1 MDDFASV
8 ILTVIIVGAMIFNVV
23 AQSRKARGKGAR
35 TPGHE
40 EAWPAQEH
48 PASEAAPHPV
58 LRPVAPVFP
67 DECQSLEEIPAE
79 EYMPEQAMPKAVGTG
94 HTGHTGHTQHT
105 QHTEHTRHSGHSG
118 FPLHQSINSAMDDG
132 GNDEIAAHSLT
143 NNEQETATAFQTEE
157 FNLRQ
162 AIIYSE
168 ILKPKF
174 GEHL

>member
-1 MDDFASV
+1 MDDFA
-8 ILTVIIVGAMIFNVV
+8 TVIWVVIIAGAMIFNVV
-23 AQSRKARGKGAR
+23 SQSRKARGKGAR

-40 EAWPAQEH
+40 EAWPSQAH
-48 PASEAAPHPV
+48 PESEPDPMPAPRPAPW
-58 LRPVAPVFP
+58 PVAPVFP

-79 EYMPEQAMPKAVGTG
+79 EYAPEHTTPKAAGRG
-94 HTGHTGHTQHT
+94 HL
-105 QHTEHTRHSGHSG
+105 RHQTVNRLMEDS
-118 FPLHQSINSAMDDG
+118 

-143 NNEQETATAFQTEE
+143 NNAPDAATTSQTEE

-174 GEHL
+174 EE

>member
-1 MDDFASV
+1 MDDFA
-8 ILTVIIVGAMIFNVV
+8 TVIWVVIIAGAMIFNVV
-23 AQSRKARGKGAR
+23 SQSRKARGKGAR

-40 EAWPAQEH
+40 EARPSQAHPESEPAPM
-48 PASEAAPHPV
+48 PAPRPAPW
-58 LRPVAPVFP
+58 PVAPVFP

-79 EYMPEQAMPKAVGTG
+79 EYAPEHTTPKAAGRG
-94 HTGHTGHTQHT
+94 HL
-105 QHTEHTRHSGHSG
+105 RHQTVNR
-118 FPLHQSINSAMDDG
+118 LMDDS

-143 NNEQETATAFQTEE
+143 NNAPDAATTSQTEE

-174 GEHL
+174 EE

>member
-1 MDDFASV
+1 MDDFT
-8 ILTVIIVGAMIFNVV
+8 TVIWVVIIAGAMIFNVV
-23 AQSRKARGKGAR
+23 SQSRKARGKGAR

-40 EAWPAQEH
+40 EAWPSQAH
-48 PASEAAPHPV
+48 PESEPDPMPAPRPAPW
-58 LRPVAPVFP
+58 PVAPVFP

-79 EYMPEQAMPKAVGTG
+79 EYAPEHTTPKAAGRG
-94 HTGHTGHTQHT
+94 HL
-105 QHTEHTRHSGHSG
+105 RHQTVNQ
-118 FPLHQSINSAMDDG
+118 LMDDS

-143 NNEQETATAFQTEE
+143 NNAPDAATTSQTEE

-174 GEHL
+174 EE

>member
-1 MDDFASV
+1 MDDFA
-8 ILTVIIVGAMIFNVV
+8 TVIWVVIIAGAMIFNVV
-23 AQSRKARGKGAR
+23 SQSRKARGKGAR

-40 EAWPAQEH
+40 EAWPSQAH
-48 PASEAAPHPV
+48 PESEPDPMPAPRPAPW
-58 LRPVAPVFP
+58 PVAPVCP

-79 EYMPEQAMPKAVGTG
+79 EYAPEHTTPKAAGRG
-94 HTGHTGHTQHT
+94 HL
-105 QHTEHTRHSGHSG
+105 RHQTVNR
-118 FPLHQSINSAMDDG
+118 LMDDS

-143 NNEQETATAFQTEE
+143 NNAPDAATTSQTEE

-174 GEHL
+174 EE

>member
-8 ILTVIIVGAMIFNVV
+8 IWTVIIVGAMIFNVV

-48 PASEAAPHPV
+48 PASEAAPPPV

-94 HTGHTGHTQHT
+94 HTGHSGHT
-105 QHTEHTRHSGHSG
+105 G
-118 FPLHQSINSAMDDG
+118 FLRHQSINSAMDDG

-143 NNEQETATAFQTEE
+143 NNEQETATAFQAEE

>member
-1 MDDFASV
+1 MDDFA
-8 ILTVIIVGAMIFNVV
+8 TVIWVVIIAGAMIFNVV
-23 AQSRKARGKGAR
+23 SQSRKARGKGAR

-40 EAWPAQEH
+40 EAWPSQAH
-48 PASEAAPHPV
+48 PESEPAPMPAP
-58 LRPVAPVFP
+58 RPAPWPVAPVFP

-79 EYMPEQAMPKAVGTG
+79 EYAPEHTTPKAAGRG
-94 HTGHTGHTQHT
+94 HL
-105 QHTEHTRHSGHSG
+105 RHQTVNW
-118 FPLHQSINSAMDDG
+118 LMDDS

-143 NNEQETATAFQTEE
+143 NNAPDAATTSQTEE

-174 GEHL
+174 EE

>member
-1 MDDFASV
+1 MEDFASV
-8 ILTVIIVGAMIFNVV
+8 IWAVIIAGAMIFNVV
-23 AQSRKARGKGAR
+23 SQSRKARGKGAR

-40 EAWPAQEH
+40 EAWPSQAH
-48 PASEAAPHPV
+48 PESEPDPMPAPRPAPW
-58 LRPVAPVFP
+58 PVAPVFP

-79 EYMPEQAMPKAVGTG
+79 EYAPEHTTPKAAGRG
-94 HTGHTGHTQHT
+94 HL
-105 QHTEHTRHSGHSG
+105 RHQTVNR
-118 FPLHQSINSAMDDG
+118 LMDDS

-143 NNEQETATAFQTEE
+143 NNAPDAATTSQTEE

-174 GEHL
+174 EE

>member
-1 MDDFASV
+1 MDDFA
-8 ILTVIIVGAMIFNVV
+8 TVIWVVIIAGVMIFNVV
-23 AQSRKARGKGAR
+23 SQSRKARGKGAR

-40 EAWPAQEH
+40 EAWPSQAH
-48 PASEAAPHPV
+48 PESEPDPMPAPRPAPW
-58 LRPVAPVFP
+58 PVAPVFP

-79 EYMPEQAMPKAVGTG
+79 EYAPEHTTPKAAGRG
-94 HTGHTGHTQHT
+94 HL
-105 QHTEHTRHSGHSG
+105 RHQTVNR
-118 FPLHQSINSAMDDG
+118 LMDDS

-143 NNEQETATAFQTEE
+143 NNAPDAATTSQTEE

-174 GEHL
+174 EE

>member
-1 MDDFASV
+1 MDDFA
-8 ILTVIIVGAMIFNVV
+8 TVIWVVIIAGAMIFNVV
-23 AQSRKARGKGAR
+23 SQSRKARGKGAR

-40 EAWPAQEH
+40 EAWPSQAH
-48 PASEAAPHPV
+48 PESEPAPMPAP
-58 LRPVAPVFP
+58 RPAPWPVAPVFA

-79 EYMPEQAMPKAVGTG
+79 EYAPEHTTPKAAGRG
-94 HTGHTGHTQHT
+94 HL
-105 QHTEHTRHSGHSG
+105 RHQTVNR
-118 FPLHQSINSAMDDG
+118 LMDDS

-143 NNEQETATAFQTEE
+143 NNAPDAATTSQTEE

-174 GEHL
+174 EE

>member
-1 MDDFASV
+1 MDDFA
-8 ILTVIIVGAMIFNVV
+8 TVIWVVIIAGAMIFNVV
-23 AQSRKARGKGAR
+23 SQSRKARGKGAR

-40 EAWPAQEH
+40 EAWPSQAHSESEPDPM
-48 PASEAAPHPV
+48 PAPRPTPW
-58 LRPVAPVFP
+58 PVAPVFP

-79 EYMPEQAMPKAVGTG
+79 EYAPEHTTPKAAGRG
-94 HTGHTGHTQHT
+94 HL
-105 QHTEHTRHSGHSG
+105 RHQTVNR
-118 FPLHQSINSAMDDG
+118 LMDDS

-143 NNEQETATAFQTEE
+143 NNAPDAATTSQTEE

-174 GEHL
+174 EE

>member
-1 MDDFASV
+1 MDDFA
-8 ILTVIIVGAMIFNVV
+8 TVIWVVIIAGAMIFNVV
-23 AQSRKARGKGAR
+23 SQSRKARGKGAR

-40 EAWPAQEH
+40 EAWPSQAH
-48 PASEAAPHPV
+48 PESEPDPMPAPRPAPWPV
-58 LRPVAPVFP
+58 VPVFP

-79 EYMPEQAMPKAVGTG
+79 EYAPEHTTPKAAGRG
-94 HTGHTGHTQHT
+94 HL
-105 QHTEHTRHSGHSG
+105 RHQTVNR
-118 FPLHQSINSAMDDG
+118 LMDDS

-143 NNEQETATAFQTEE
+143 NNAPDAATTSQTEE

-174 GEHL
+174 EE

>member
-1 MDDFASV
+1 MDDFA
-8 ILTVIIVGAMIFNVV
+8 TVIWVVIIAGAIIFNVV
-23 AQSRKARGKGAR
+23 SQSRKARGKGAR

-40 EAWPAQEH
+40 EAWPSQAH
-48 PASEAAPHPV
+48 PESEPDPMPAPRPAPW
-58 LRPVAPVFP
+58 PVAPVFP

-79 EYMPEQAMPKAVGTG
+79 EYAPEHTTPKAAGRG
-94 HTGHTGHTQHT
+94 HL
-105 QHTEHTRHSGHSG
+105 RHQTVNR
-118 FPLHQSINSAMDDG
+118 LMDDS

-143 NNEQETATAFQTEE
+143 NNAPDAATTSQTEE

-174 GEHL
+174 EE

>member
-1 MDDFASV
+1 MDDFA
-8 ILTVIIVGAMIFNVV
+8 TVIWVVIIAGAMIFNVV
-23 AQSRKARGKGAR
+23 SQSRKARGKGAR

-40 EAWPAQEH
+40 EAWPSQAH
-48 PASEAAPHPV
+48 PESEPDPMPAPRPAPW
-58 LRPVAPVFP
+58 PVAPVFP

-79 EYMPEQAMPKAVGTG
+79 EYAPEHTTPKAAGRG
-94 HTGHTGHTQHT
+94 HLRQQTVN
-105 QHTEHTRHSGHSG
+105 R
-118 FPLHQSINSAMDDG
+118 LMDDS

-143 NNEQETATAFQTEE
+143 NNAPDAATTSQTEE

-174 GEHL
+174 EE

>member
-1 MDDFASV
+1 MDDFA
-8 ILTVIIVGAMIFNVV
+8 TVIWVVIIAGAMIFNVV
-23 AQSRKARGKGAR
+23 SQSRKARGKGAR

-40 EAWPAQEH
+40 EAWPSQAH
-48 PASEAAPHPV
+48 PESEPEPMPAPRPAPW
-58 LRPVAPVFP
+58 PVAPVFP

-79 EYMPEQAMPKAVGTG
+79 EYAPEHTTPKAAGRG
-94 HTGHTGHTQHT
+94 HL
-105 QHTEHTRHSGHSG
+105 RHQTVNR
-118 FPLHQSINSAMDDG
+118 LMDDS

-143 NNEQETATAFQTEE
+143 NNAPDAATTSQTEE

-174 GEHL
+174 EE

>member
-1 MDDFASV
+1 MDDFA
-8 ILTVIIVGAMIFNVV
+8 TVIWVVLIAGAMIFNVV
-23 AQSRKARGKGAR
+23 SQSRKARGKGAR

-40 EAWPAQEH
+40 EAWPSQAH
-48 PASEAAPHPV
+48 PESEPDPMPAPRPAPW
-58 LRPVAPVFP
+58 PVAPVFP

-79 EYMPEQAMPKAVGTG
+79 EYAPEHTTPKAAGRG
-94 HTGHTGHTQHT
+94 HL
-105 QHTEHTRHSGHSG
+105 RHQTVNR
-118 FPLHQSINSAMDDG
+118 LMDDS

-143 NNEQETATAFQTEE
+143 NNAPDAATTSQTEE

-174 GEHL
+174 EE

>member
-1 MDDFASV
+1 MDDFATV
-8 ILTVIIVGAMIFNVV
+8 LWVVIIAGAMIFNVV
-23 AQSRKARGKGAR
+23 SQSRKARGKGAR

-40 EAWPAQEH
+40 EAWPSQAH
-48 PASEAAPHPV
+48 PESEPDPMPAPRPAPW
-58 LRPVAPVFP
+58 PVAPVFP

-79 EYMPEQAMPKAVGTG
+79 EYAPEHTTPKAAGRG
-94 HTGHTGHTQHT
+94 HL
-105 QHTEHTRHSGHSG
+105 RHQTVNR
-118 FPLHQSINSAMDDG
+118 LMDDS

-143 NNEQETATAFQTEE
+143 NNAPDAATTSQTEE

-174 GEHL
+174 EE

>member
-1 MDDFASV
+1 MDDFA
-8 ILTVIIVGAMIFNVV
+8 TVIWVVIIAGAMIFNVV
-23 AQSRKARGKGAR
+23 SQSRKARGKGAR

-40 EAWPAQEH
+40 EAWPSQAH
-48 PASEAAPHPV
+48 PESEPDPMPAPRPAPW
-58 LRPVAPVFP
+58 PVAPVFP

-79 EYMPEQAMPKAVGTG
+79 DAPEHTTPKAAGRG
-94 HTGHTGHTQHT
+94 HL
-105 QHTEHTRHSGHSG
+105 RHQTVNR
-118 FPLHQSINSAMDDG
+118 LMDDS

-143 NNEQETATAFQTEE
+143 NNAPDAATTSQTEE

-174 GEHL
+174 EE

>member
-1 MDDFASV
+1 MDDFA
-8 ILTVIIVGAMIFNVV
+8 TVIWVVIIAGAMIFNVV
-23 AQSRKARGKGAR
+23 SQSRKARGKGAR

-40 EAWPAQEH
+40 EAWPSQAH
-48 PASEAAPHPV
+48 PESEPDPMPAPRPAPW
-58 LRPVAPVFP
+58 PVAPVFP

-79 EYMPEQAMPKAVGTG
+79 EYAPEHTTPKAAGRG
-94 HTGHTGHTQHT
+94 HL
-105 QHTEHTRHSGHSG
+105 RHQTVNR
-118 FPLHQSINSAMDDG
+118 LMDDS

-143 NNEQETATAFQTEE
+143 NHAPDAATTSQTEE

-174 GEHL
+174 EE

>member
-1 MDDFASV
+1 MDDFA
-8 ILTVIIVGAMIFNVV
+8 TVIWVVIIARAMIFNVV
-23 AQSRKARGKGAR
+23 SQSRKARGKGAR

-40 EAWPAQEH
+40 EAWPSQAH
-48 PASEAAPHPV
+48 PESEPAPMPAP
-58 LRPVAPVFP
+58 RPAPWPVAPVFP

-79 EYMPEQAMPKAVGTG
+79 EYAPEHTTPKAAGRG
-94 HTGHTGHTQHT
+94 HL
-105 QHTEHTRHSGHSG
+105 RHQTVNRLMVDS
-118 FPLHQSINSAMDDG
+118 

-143 NNEQETATAFQTEE
+143 NNAPDAATTSQTEE

-174 GEHL
+174 EE